1 MQNSVLGSRQT
12 EIKLVQCN
20 PLMSSILITGGSG
33 LLAINWATRIGEF
46 NSVTL
51 GIHHR
56 KITIPYTQSICV
68 DLESVKQIRQTLDK
82 LAVDTV
88 IHTAAVSNIEKCE
101 QEPQLAEHINVEL
114 ANNVAQAARE
124 HGARF
129 VHISTD
135 HLFDGIA
142 PMRTEDDPISP
153 LNVYARTKGEA
164 EHRVLAACP
173 DALVIRTNF
182 YGWGTAYRSS
192 FSDGILAT
200 LNAGQS
206 VMLFEDVYYTPIL
219 IDVLVDA
226 VQKLLSAAQ
235 TGIFNIVGDQRISKF
250 DFGCKLATVFGF
262 DPALIRRNR
271 LSERKDLTLRPFDMS
286 LSNRK
291 AVGVLGGSLGS
302 AEEHLI
308 LLREASKRP
317 LVSPGMSVA

>member
-1 MQNSVLGSRQT
+1 
-12 EIKLVQCN
+12 
-20 PLMSSILITGGSG
+20 MSSILITGGSG

-262 DPALIRRNR
+262 DPALISRNR

-291 AVGVLGGSLGS
+291 AVGVLGSSLGS

>member
-1 MQNSVLGSRQT
+1 
-12 EIKLVQCN
+12 
-20 PLMSSILITGGSG
+20 MSSILITGGSG

-56 KITIPYTQSICV
+56 KITIPHTQSLCV

-192 FSDGILAT
+192 FSDGILAS

>member
-1 MQNSVLGSRQT
+1 
-12 EIKLVQCN
+12 
-20 PLMSSILITGGSG
+20 
-33 LLAINWATRIGEF
+33 
-46 NSVTL
+46 
-51 GIHHR
+51 
-56 KITIPYTQSICV
+56 
-68 DLESVKQIRQTLDK
+68 
-82 LAVDTV
+82 
-88 IHTAAVSNIEKCE
+88 
-101 QEPQLAEHINVEL
+101 
-114 ANNVAQAARE
+114 
-124 HGARF
+124 
-129 VHISTD
+129 
-135 HLFDGIA
+135 
-142 PMRTEDDPISP
+142 MRTEDDPIAP

-164 EHRVLAACP
+164 EHKVLAACP

-250 DFGCKLATVFGF
+250 DFGRKLAAGFGF
-262 DPALIRRNR
+262 DPALIKRIR

-291 AVGVLGGSLGS
+291 AVGVLGGSLGNV
-302 AEEHLI
+302 EDHLI
-308 LLREASKRP
+308 LLRETSKRP
-317 LVSPGMSVA
+317 LVSLGIGVA

>member
-1 MQNSVLGSRQT
+1 
-12 EIKLVQCN
+12 
-20 PLMSSILITGGSG
+20 MSSILITGGSG

-142 PMRTEDDPISP
+142 PMRTEDDQISP

-262 DPALIRRNR
+262 DPALIKRTR